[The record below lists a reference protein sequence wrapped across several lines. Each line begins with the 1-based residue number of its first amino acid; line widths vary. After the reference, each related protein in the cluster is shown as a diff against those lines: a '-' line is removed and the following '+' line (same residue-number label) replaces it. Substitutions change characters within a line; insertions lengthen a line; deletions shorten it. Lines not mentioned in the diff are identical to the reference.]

1 MRLYLGFLYKPL
13 EIKLVYAVTESDIE
27 QKSAMSASNLDHIV
41 SLIKHDMHEVDVQIK
56 HRLSSDIVLINNLSA
71 YIINSGGKRL
81 RPVMLLLAARA
92 CSQNVN
98 HAVLLAAV
106 IEFIHTA
113 TLLHDDVVDASELRR
128 GNATA
133 NSVWGNEASV
143 LVGDFLYSRAFEMMV
158 ETSEMSVMKIMAETT
173 NRIAEGEVL
182 QLLNAHEPGTNE
194 QQYLETIT
202 RKTAKLFESAGHLGA
217 ISAGASIQVQDALAT
232 YGLHLG
238 IAFQIVDDL
247 LDFSQTAETM
257 GKNQG
262 DDLSEGKPTLPM
274 IHAMQHASPEDR
286 KIIEHAIREGD
297 SSKFVNVAKIIESTD
312 SLTYTSKRAQEE
324 ALLAKNALNALPNSE
339 YKQALSD
346 LADFSVAR
354 TF

>member
-1 MRLYLGFLYKPL
+1 MS
-13 EIKLVYAVTESDIE
+13 YAAPESYSESKI
-27 QKSAMSASNLDHIV
+27 SINASNLDNIV
-41 SLIKHDMHEVDVQIK
+41 SLISDDMREVDVQIK
-56 HRLSSDIVLINNLSA
+56 RRLSSDIVLINSLSA

-81 RPVMLLLAARA
+81 RPVMLLLSARA
-92 CSQNVN
+92 CSEHQGSE
-98 HAVLLAAV
+98 VLLAAV

-113 TLLHDDVVDASELRR
+113 TLLHDDVVDASEMRR

-133 NSVWGNEASV
+133 NSVWGSEASV

-158 ETSEMSVMKIMAETT
+158 ETNQMDVMRIMAETT

-182 QLLNAHEPGTNE
+182 QLLNAHEPKTNE
-194 QQYLETIT
+194 PQYLETIT
-202 RKTAKLFESAGHLGA
+202 RKTAKLFESAGQLGA
-217 ISAGASIQVQDALAT
+217 IAAGADITIQDALAN

-247 LDFSQTAETM
+247 LDFSQTTESM

-274 IHAMQHASPEDR
+274 IHAMQHATAVQREL
-286 KIIEHAIREGD
+286 IENAIRNGD
-297 SSKFVNVAKIIESTD
+297 RTKFTDVAKIIESTG
-312 SLTYTSKRAQEE
+312 SLAYTSSRAREE
-324 ALLAKNALNALPNSE
+324 AELAKNALSALPLSE
-339 YKQALSD
+339 YRQALSD

-354 TF
+354 TY

>member
-1 MRLYLGFLYKPL
+1 MS
-13 EIKLVYAVTESDIE
+13 YAAPESYVENKTSIN
-27 QKSAMSASNLDHIV
+27 ASNLDNIV
-41 SLIKHDMHEVDVQIK
+41 ALISDEMHEVDVQIK
-56 HRLSSDIVLINNLSA
+56 RRLSSDIVLINSLSA

-81 RPVMLLLAARA
+81 RPVMLLLSARA
-92 CSQNVN
+92 CSKDQGNE
-98 HAVLLAAV
+98 VLLAAV

-113 TLLHDDVVDASELRR
+113 TLLHDDVVDASEMRR

-158 ETSEMSVMKIMAETT
+158 ETNQMDVMRIMAETT

-182 QLLNAHEPGTNE
+182 QLLNAHEPETNE

-202 RKTAKLFESAGHLGA
+202 RKTAKLFESAGQLGA
-217 ISAGASIQVQDALAT
+217 IASGAGIEIQEALAN

-247 LDFSQTAETM
+247 LDFSQTAESM

-274 IHAMQHASPEDR
+274 IHAMQYATAVQREV
-286 KIIEHAIREGD
+286 IENAIRNGD
-297 SSKFVNVAKIIESTD
+297 RTKFTEVAKIIESTD
-312 SLTYTSKRAQEE
+312 SLAYTSSRAREE
-324 ALLAKNALNALPNSE
+324 AKLAKNALGALPFSE
-339 YKQALSD
+339 YRQALSD

-354 TF
+354 TY